1 MFKNFPGYKILEK
14 IQKNKSHKRMR
25 KIPLNSIKLI
35 FIVAITAIIALMPT
49 ESFGIDGLTVVHQRI
64 IALFVFAA
72 LMWLTET
79 LPSWVTSM
87 IVVTVMLL
95 TVSTSA
101 LSPLR
106 TEKITKNESL
116 EIACAKFEADM
127 NSAFAEKQDAINA
140 FEAPE
145 KQIYDNYIAAGNAY
159 AEACKAMDALNLKAD
174 ANKEEADAA
183 CASAKTELEQASATL
198 DSLTQV
204 VALAEAYNTAKNE
217 YNVALAKYNEFL
229 AAANATDA
237 VALVEEVKKEYDAAH
252 SEYED
257 FLTATNATVLVDAI
271 EAAKNEYDEAY
282 IIIENGGEQIVTVL
296 VDSVESV
303 DVDIYT
309 KRDEAKAEYDELCAI
324 YSELE
329 AESAM
334 YEASLNSAKAAYDE
348 LLYKVNEL
356 ENEAAT
362 LEAAL
367 NSAKVRCNETYVA
380 YVSFAH
386 GTLRTTTGIAT
397 SDNDETC
404 IKFEEL
410 PELNTVETAAA
421 LEAAKNKYDAAQE
434 VLTAIVARDDA
445 KVNLEAAEKKLE
457 AAEFDDYNTAVA
469 KYNAAEEKLKRTHVQ
484 QNVRKIEKDAKLSKG
499 KEKPFTPY
507 VPFKDILGCFANP
520 TIMLFIGGF
529 VLAIGLTKVKL
540 DVALARV
547 LLKPF
552 GTRSDI
558 VLLGF
563 ILVTAIFSAF
573 VSNTATAAMMLAF
586 LTPVLKSL
594 PADGKGRIALAL
606 AIPVGANLGG
616 MITPIGTPPNMIA
629 LDYLSTQGMG
639 ISFVEWTIRMAPFVI
654 LLLVLAWMLLRFM
667 FPFKQKN
674 IKIEIDGDI
683 KWNYHTWSVVVA
695 FVVTIFMWMFGTDL
709 WGIDTNVVAMIP
721 IAIFCATGILT
732 RRDLEEINWSVL
744 WMVAGGFALG
754 VALNYQ
760 VKDADTGI
768 VLYNSL
774 SSIIVESVPF
784 GNFSPLVVMILA
796 GLICFAFSN
805 FISHSA
811 ATSLLVP
818 VLGVVAAGLGSAL
831 DGFGGPQAML
841 VGIAIASSVSMILP
855 ISTPPNAIAHST
867 GFIQQ
872 KDMMKVGIIIGV
884 LGLVLG
890 YGMLIFIGF

>member
-1 MFKNFPGYKILEK
+1 MFKNFPGYKVLEK
-14 IQKNKSHKRMR
+14 LQKKKSHTRER
-25 KIPLNSIKLI
+25 KLPLNAIKLI
-35 FIVAITAIIALMPT
+35 FIVAITAIIALLPT
-49 ESFGIDGLTVVHQRI
+49 ESFGIEGLTVVHQRI
-64 IALFVFAA
+64 ISLFVFAA

-106 TEKITKNESL
+106 IEKITKAESL
-116 EIACAKFEADM
+116 EIAY
-127 NSAFAEKQDAINA
+127 N
-140 FEAPE
+140 
-145 KQIYDNYIAAGNAY
+145 
-159 AEACKAMDALNLKAD
+159 KAVA
-174 ANKEEADAA
+174 EEA
-183 CASAKTELEQASATL
+183 KTMAVI
-198 DSLTQV
+198 DSLSTV
-204 VALAEAYNTAKNE
+204 R
-217 YNVALAKYNEFL
+217 
-229 AAANATDA
+229 ATDA
-237 VALVEEVKKEYDAAH
+237 DTAFVSMAMAKYEFASEKLTKIEAQKKAYEIDKTANISKKED
-252 SEYED
+252 
-257 FLTATNATVLVDAI
+257 
-271 EAAKNEYDEAY
+271 
-282 IIIENGGEQIVTVL
+282 
-296 VDSVESV
+296 
-303 DVDIYT
+303 
-309 KRDEAKAEYDELCAI
+309 
-324 YSELE
+324 
-329 AESAM
+329 
-334 YEASLNSAKAAYDE
+334 
-348 LLYKVNEL
+348 KV
-356 ENEAAT
+356 
-362 LEAAL
+362 
-367 NSAKVRCNETYVA
+367 
-380 YVSFAH
+380 
-386 GTLRTTTGIAT
+386 
-397 SDNDETC
+397 
-404 IKFEEL
+404 
-410 PELNTVETAAA
+410 
-421 LEAAKNKYDAAQE
+421 
-434 VLTAIVARDDA
+434 
-445 KVNLEAAEKKLE
+445 
-457 AAEFDDYNTAVA
+457 
-469 KYNAAEEKLKRTHVQ
+469 
-484 QNVRKIEKDAKLSKG
+484 
-499 KEKPFTPY
+499 FTPY

-552 GTRSDI
+552 GTRSNV

-629 LDYLSTQGMG
+629 LDYLSSQGMG
-639 ISFVEWTIRMAPFVI
+639 ISFVEWTVRMAPFVI
-654 LLLVLAWMLLRFM
+654 LLLVLAWILLRIM

-695 FVVTIFMWMFGTDL
+695 FAVTIFMWMFGTDL
-709 WGIDTNVVAMIP
+709 WGVDTNVVAMIP

-754 VALNYQ
+754 VALNYK
-760 VKDADTGI
+760 VTDPDTGV
-768 VLYNSL
+768 VLYKSL

-784 GNFSPLVVMILA
+784 DNFSPLMVMILA

-818 VLGVVAAGLGSAL
+818 VLGVVAGGLGTAL

-872 KDMMKVGIIIGV
+872 KDMMKVGIIIGL
-884 LGLVLG
+884 LGLALG